1 VTRVNAH
8 RAVLDRKSNEQS
20 NKLTGNNAAMVSTV
34 PTSPADR
41 RDVTPV
47 KETKLFDWLTPHIAR
62 HEVLAAQITEA
73 REIGMPDF
81 LDLDAKRI
89 LEPLSGV

>member
-1 VTRVNAH
+1 
-8 RAVLDRKSNEQS
+8 
-20 NKLTGNNAAMVSTV
+20 
-34 PTSPADR
+34 
-41 RDVTPV
+41 
-47 KETKLFDWLTPHIAR
+47 
-62 HEVLAAQITEA
+62 VLAAQITEA